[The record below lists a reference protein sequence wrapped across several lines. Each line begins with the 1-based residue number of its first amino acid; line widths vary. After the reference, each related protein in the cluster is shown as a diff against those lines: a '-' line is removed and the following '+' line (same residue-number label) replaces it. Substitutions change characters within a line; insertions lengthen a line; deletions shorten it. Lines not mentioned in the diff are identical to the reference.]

1 MKASDIRT
9 DINKIAVRTIEK
21 RDNPDLAVII
31 RSTLEEFGA
40 ARPGTVY
47 YDPSTDQLFELFNST
62 PRSTYYVAE
71 EGRKILGGGGILASP
86 GLPANTCELVK
97 MYLLPQA
104 RGIGLGRK
112 LIQQCI
118 DFAKDEGYQNI
129 YLESMPELK

>member
-47 YDPSTDQLFELFNST
+47 YDPSTDQLF
-62 PRSTYYVAE
+62 
-71 EGRKILGGGGILASP
+71 
-86 GLPANTCELVK
+86 
-97 MYLLPQA
+97 
-104 RGIGLGRK
+104 
-112 LIQQCI
+112 
-118 DFAKDEGYQNI
+118 
-129 YLESMPELK
+129 